1 MIVDT
6 IPDPNFRDDKKS
18 DTILISRKN
27 MKYFKI
33 LDHPRNAS
41 KIDLSVSPKSILSFK
56 TRISRT
62 KIYLTP
68 FWFCEK
74 S

>member
-1 MIVDT
+1 
-6 IPDPNFRDDKKS
+6 
-18 DTILISRKN
+18 

-33 LDHPRNAS
+33 VDHPRNAS
-41 KIDLSVSPKSILSFK
+41 KYDLSVSPKSILAFK
-56 TRISRT
+56 TRISGT

>member
-1 MIVDT
+1 
-6 IPDPNFRDDKKS
+6 
-18 DTILISRKN
+18 

-33 LDHPRNAS
+33 LDSPRNAS
-41 KIDLSVSPKSILSFK
+41 KTNVSVTPKPVLEFK
-56 TRISRT
+56 TRNSGT

>member
-1 MIVDT
+1 
-6 IPDPNFRDDKKS
+6 
-18 DTILISRKN
+18 

-33 LDHPRNAS
+33 LGHPRNAT
-41 KIDLSVSPKSILSFK
+41 KIDLSVSPKSVLAFK
-56 TRISRT
+56 TRISGT
-62 KIYLTP
+62 KIYLTL

>member
-1 MIVDT
+1 
-6 IPDPNFRDDKKS
+6 
-18 DTILISRKN
+18 
-27 MKYFKI
+27 MKYLKI

-41 KIDLSVSPKSILSFK
+41 KIGLSTFAKSVLKFK
-56 TRISRT
+56 KRISET
-62 KIYLTP
+62 KIYLTS

>member
-1 MIVDT
+1 
-6 IPDPNFRDDKKS
+6 
-18 DTILISRKN
+18 
-27 MKYFKI
+27 MKYFKT

-41 KIDLSVSPKSILSFK
+41 KIDLSVSRKSVLAFK
-56 TRISRT
+56 TRVSET
-62 KIYLTP
+62 KIYLTL